1 MENKELQKKR
11 EGEKFCPEKIGSYF
25 RVEWKVLLTI
35 TISGL
40 IYNLGLLAEPWFEGR
55 MTGMLVDILR
65 GSGTFANMLSLV
77 IGYVAAIG
85 IVQVSR
91 YVKRF
96 YVRRFANNINRRM
109 KEILYHSLVTRGR
122 ASLREEGE
130 GTIMTKAILDV
141 DDCVEGMRKFTTEI
155 FDTGIALLA
164 YAAML
169 LWYDW
174 RLALLC
180 LLFPPFSYLM
190 AEKMKTVV
198 ERSNAAYK
206 ESAGRLNTATLDR
219 AGNAVTYRI
228 YGCEKQRS
236 GMYEKQLDDYEKTA
250 VRAGMQVV
258 AMPPLYQV
266 ISMGSTVL
274 ILYFGSKNVL
284 NSGWTVWNIAAF
296 TTFLSCYG
304 KLAVKSSKAAKL
316 FNSVQKANVS
326 WKRIRPLLTE
336 PPEETEE
343 KTAGAVSLKLD
354 QAGGAY
360 PGGKQIFDGLTISAK
375 PGQIIGI
382 TGPVACGKSTLG
394 KIFLGEV
401 PYTGHVLLNGKE
413 LSEYSDRERR
423 SMVGWQGHDPE
434 LLADSVRNNVA
445 LGEEQI
451 DVGRELSRVCLDREV
466 AEMENGVDTLVGS
479 RGVRLSG
486 GQQARTALARTL
498 SHAKPLIVLDDP
510 FAALDRNTE
519 EEIFRELKAMS
530 KDRIILLISHRLY
543 LFDQTDQ
550 VIWMENGQTQTGT
563 HEKMLQIVPEYANLC
578 KVWKEG
584 ADHA

>member
-1 MENKELQKKR
+1 MDACA
-11 EGEKFCPEKIGSYF
+11 EGI
-25 RVEWKVLLTI
+25 
-35 TISGL
+35 
-40 IYNLGLLAEPWFEGR
+40 
-55 MTGMLVDILR
+55 
-65 GSGTFANMLSLV
+65 
-77 IGYVAAIG
+77 
-85 IVQVSR
+85 
-91 YVKRF
+91 
-96 YVRRFANNINRRM
+96 
-109 KEILYHSLVTRGR
+109 
-122 ASLREEGE
+122 
-130 GTIMTKAILDV
+130 
-141 DDCVEGMRKFTTEI
+141 RKFTTEI

-190 AEKMKTVV
+190 AEKMKTIV
-198 ERSNAAYK
+198 EKSNAAYK

-219 AGNAVTYRI
+219 ADNAVTYRI
-228 YGCEKQRS
+228 YGCEKTRNE
-236 GMYEKQLDDYEKTA
+236 MYENQLNDYEKTA
-250 VRAGMQVV
+250 VRAEMQVA

-266 ISMGSTVL
+266 VSMGSAVL

-284 NSGWTVWNIAAF
+284 NSGWTAWNIAAF

-326 WKRIRPLLTE
+326 WKRIRPLLTV
-336 PPEETEE
+336 PPTEEEETVSS
-343 KTAGAVSLKLD
+343 AVTLRID

-360 PGGKQIFDGLTISAK
+360 PGGKQIFSGLTINAE

-401 PYTGHVLLNGKE
+401 SYTGHVLLNGKE
-413 LSEYSDRERR
+413 LSEYSEKERR

-434 LLADSVRNNVA
+434 LLADSIRNNVA
-445 LGEEQI
+445 LGDEAV
-451 DVGRELSRVCLDREV
+451 DVNRELSYVCLDREV
-466 AEMENGVDTLVGS
+466 SEMENGIDTLVGS
-479 RGVRLSG
+479 HGVRLSG

-498 SHAKPLIVLDDP
+498 SHAKPLLILDDP
-510 FAALDRNTE
+510 FAALDRKTE
-519 EEIFRELKAMS
+519 EEIFKELKAIS

-543 LFDQTDQ
+543 LFEQTDQ
-550 VIWMENGQTQTGT
+550 VIWMENGKTKTGT
-563 HEKMLQIVPEYANLC
+563 HAKMLQTVPEYANLC
-578 KVWKEG
+578 RVWKEVEYSE
-584 ADHA
+584 